1 MNPHFASIVF
11 GLTAQA
17 ESALNG
23 QLPPGSE
30 KLPNANPKQVA
41 QALIDTLAM
50 LEQKTKG
57 NLEPDEAKLLS
68 EALTGLRFRFVQ
80 GGGGAN

>member
-30 KLPNANPKQVA
+30 QLPDTNPRQIA

-50 LEQKTKG
+50 LEAKTKG
-57 NLEPDEAKLLS
+57 NLDPDEAKLLAD
-68 EALTGLRFRFVQ
+68 ALTALRFRFVQ
-80 GGGGAN
+80 GGGGTS

>member
-17 ESALNG
+17 EAALNG

-30 KLPNANPKQVA
+30 NLPNTSARQVA

-50 LEQKTKG
+50 LETKTKG
-57 NLEPDEAKLLS
+57 NLDADEAKLLAD
-68 EALTGLRFRFVQ
+68 ALTGLRFRFVQ

>member
-11 GLTAQA
+11 GLSAQA

-23 QLPPGSE
+23 QLPPGAE
-30 KLPNANPKQVA
+30 NLPATNPRQVA

-50 LEQKTKG
+50 LEAKTTG
-57 NLEPDEAKLLS
+57 NLDPDEARLLAD
-68 EALTGLRFRFVQ
+68 ALTGLRFRFVQ
-80 GGGGAN
+80 SGGGNP

>member
-1 MNPHFASIVF
+1 VNPHLASIVF
-11 GLTAQA
+11 GLSAQA

-30 KLPNANPKQVA
+30 NLPNANPRQVA

-50 LEQKTKG
+50 LEVKTAG
-57 NLEPDEAKLLS
+57 NLEPDEAKLLA

-80 GGGGAN
+80 SGSGAN